1 MERKIGEIFEYEGKK
16 LQVIEDSF
24 DTCNGCYFNGK
35 VCQEATILKIVGNCG
50 CIVPRKD
57 KINIIFKEVT
67 DMNKENEQSILFEAE
82 EIVNGSRYSDY
93 GDPVE
98 SFERIAKTASMI
110 AGEDLSPKECCA
122 VLMAVKIVREGYR
135 HKRDNLVDL
144 CGYAHIMNEIH
155 ESEKKGEQD
164 EKD

>member
-1 MERKIGEIFEYEGKK
+1 MERKIGEVFECDGKK
-16 LQVIEDSF
+16 LRVIEYLFDSC
-24 DTCNGCYFNGK
+24 DGCYFNGK
-35 VCQEATILKIVGNCG
+35 VCQEATILKIIGNCG

-67 DMNKENEQSILFEAE
+67 NMNEENKQSILDEAKA
-82 EIVNGSRYSDY
+82 IVEGSRQSDY

-110 AGEDLSPKECCA
+110 TGKDLSPKECCA
-122 VLMAVKIVREGYR
+122 VLMAVKLVRESFA

-144 CGYAHIMNEIH
+144 CGYAHILNEIR
-155 ESEKKGEQD
+155 ESEKKGE
-164 EKD
+164 